1 MIVVTGG
8 TGRVGTQVVAQ
19 LRERD
24 LPVRVVSR
32 TAGRTPAGVETAG
45 VEAVSA
51 DLADPASLEPHLRGA
66 DSLFLLWPFTSA
78 EVTAALAP
86 RVAKIRRPP
95 RHAGRV
101 PVRAARGGRPGSFW
115 ALAERA
121 IEDSGVRWTFLRP
134 TGFASNTLMWAD
146 QIRSG
151 DVVRWPFG
159 SAARSLIDERDIA
172 AVAVQA
178 LTQDGHAG
186 SRYLLSGPALLTQA
200 EQLAAIGRALGRDL
214 IWEELPP
221 AGGPAGAGRGLGR
234 PRVRRVRPRYLGAV
248 RDPPG
253 DRHLHR
259 PRNHRRPGAQLRR
272 LGRGQRRRLPLSS
285 APGVVAGAVP
295 VDHDHRLVADYPG
308 VVALG
313 QGGDVAGPR
322 IELRAVGHDHVQ
334 HALHVV
340 LEVRRLAQVGA
351 RERLDVLGPAP
362 ARLQGQ
368 PPISAPPIR
377 SRSSV
382 PRSNSRVSSEVAKLF
397 CSALAVMEYLLYLVA
412 RTWWPSRSGRA

>member
-86 RVAKIRRPP
+86 QVAKI
-95 RHAGRV
+95 
-101 PVRAARGGRPGSFW
+101 AARHVTRVVYLSAQPAGERPGSFW

-214 IWEELPP
+214 IWEELPRP
-221 AGGPAGAGRGLGR
+221 AAQQALAAAWGDPGFAASALDTWERFVTHPEIVTST
-234 PRVRRVRPRYLGAV
+234 VREITG
-248 RDPPG
+248 
-253 DRHLHR
+253 
-259 PRNHRRPGAQLRR
+259 
-272 LGRGQRRRLPLSS
+272 
-285 APGVVAGAVP
+285 
-295 VDHDHRLVADYPG
+295 
-308 VVALG
+308 
-313 QGGDVAGPR
+313 
-322 IELRAVGHDHVQ
+322 
-334 HALHVV
+334 
-340 LEVRRLAQVGA
+340 
-351 RERLDVLGPAP
+351 AP
-362 ARLQGQ
+362 AHSFADWAAANADAFR
-368 PPISAPPIR
+368 
-377 SRSSV
+377 
-382 PRSNSRVSSEVAKLF
+382 
-397 CSALAVMEYLLYLVA
+397 
-412 RTWWPSRSGRA
+412 